1 MEEKVTTKPKK
12 GFLYFVEKTGNAL
25 PHPAILFGMLAL
37 IVLVLSAVGSWLNWG
52 GIHPATGAEVEPTNL
67 LSRDGIH
74 WIILNMVTN
83 YTSFAPL
90 GIVMVSLL
98 GIGVAETSGLLKAA
112 INAMLVKTPAKFI
125 TFMVV
130 FTGIISSIASD
141 VGYVLIIPLAGV
153 IFHSLGRHPIAGL
166 AAAFAGV
173 SAGFS
178 ANIIITPLDPMLAG
192 LTEEAANIVDASYYV
207 LPTANYF
214 FLAAAAILLSIVG
227 TIVCTKWVEPNL
239 GTYSGNVE
247 REEIIQPTEL
257 ERKGLSRV
265 GWLFL
270 GWLAVV
276 VVGLLPEVFRIP
288 FTEITFNNPLGE
300 GILRGDVVENG
311 EVIGTNLMQTPLLRG
326 IVTMLFLVG
335 VSAGAVYGFTVGK
348 FKKAE
353 DIILGMN
360 ENFKTLAVYL
370 VLTFFAAQFVAWFRH
385 SDLGMLLAINGV
397 ALLENLGLGAEGL
410 DLTCPYSPRPNPIPL
425 ILIFTI
431 FTAFLNIFI
440 GSASAKWAILAPV
453 YVPIFM
459 LMGFSPEFAQAVYHA
474 GDNATNI
481 ISPLLPYFALIIVF
495 YQKYEKD
502 AGIGTIIASVLP
514 YSITFFIA
522 WVGLLI
528 AWVLIGIPLG
538 PGTPLYYVMGG

>member
-1 MEEKVTTKPKK
+1 MEEKLSEKPKK
-12 GFLYFVEKTGNAL
+12 GFLYYVEKSGNAL
-25 PHPAILFGMLAL
+25 PHPAILFAILAL
-37 IVLVLSAVGSWLNWG
+37 IVLILSAVGSWLNWG
-52 GIHPATGAEVEPTNL
+52 GQIPGAYNEYGEPVMREARNL
-67 LSRDGIH
+67 LSREGIH
-74 WIILNMVTN
+74 WIILEMVRN
-83 YTSFAPL
+83 YTGFAPL

-98 GIGVAETSGLLKAA
+98 GIGVAETSGLLKSA
-112 INAMLVKTPAKFI
+112 INSMLVKTPAKFI

-192 LTEEAANIVDASYYV
+192 LTQEAARIVDASYEV

-214 FLAAAAILLSIVG
+214 FLAGATILLSIVG
-227 TIVCTKWVEPNL
+227 TVVCTKWVEPSL
-239 GTYSGNVE
+239 GTYTGNVE
-247 REEIIQPTEL
+247 REEIVYPTEL

-265 GWLFL
+265 GWLLL
-270 GWLAVV
+270 GWLVLV
-276 VVGLLPEVFRIP
+276 IVGLFPETFRIP
-288 FTEITFNNPLGE
+288 FTEITFGNPLGE
-300 GILRGDVVENG
+300 GILRGNDG
-311 EVIGTNLMQTPLLRG
+311 SLMQTPLLRG

-353 DIILGMN
+353 DIIFGMN

-385 SDLGMLLAINGV
+385 SELGMILAINGASV
-397 ALLENLGLGAEGL
+397 LEGIVG
-410 DLTCPYSPRPNPIPL
+410 SPDEFGNRPNPIPL

-459 LMGFSPEFAQAVYHA
+459 VLGWSPEFAQAVYHA

-528 AWVLIGIPLG
+528 AWVLLGIPLG
-538 PGTPLYYVMGG
+538 PGTPLYYVIGG